1 MNLKEQKESKEA
13 CLLLLAVAQSAVE
26 LELKISKDAKKIKQ

>member
-1 MNLKEQKESKEA
+1 MNLKKQKGSKEA

-26 LELKISKDAKKIKQ
+26 LKISKDAKKIKQ